1 MARKE
6 ILDRIEKYVDPFR
19 IAKGKGKFPR
29 RKFLHFA
36 TVAAAFP
43 SLVGNASASGYPVRP
58 VHIVVPSLPVG
69 RGGLIAAKNGGPHF
83 YSTLE
88 QAGRDHKHKRSL
100 EALTATQWACIR
112 IRASSKRNSCATPN
126 PTTPPHIM
134 QIAPP

>member
-19 IAKGKGKFPR
+19 ITKGKGKFPR

-43 SLVGNASASGYPVRP
+43 SLVGNASASDYPVRP

-69 RGGLIAAKNGGPHF
+69 RPTLSRGSSVNGRR
-83 YSTLE
+83 SDSANNISSIT
-88 QAGRDHKHKRSL
+88 GRVPPLMPS
-100 EALTATQWACIR
+100 QI
-112 IRASSKRNSCATPN
+112 SCGA
-126 PTTPPHIM
+126 
-134 QIAPP
+134 